1 MNIFEQY
8 IFEELTQQYAESNLS
23 LEDYEELYQRFSN
36 IDDLPE
42 VKPYL
47 LAMRFWG
54 LGTVAEK
61 DAVLNELKNEL
72 QKNDCMLN
80 GLYYDLLLSQ
90 EENDEENSSC
100 LRDMEKK
107 GYTNIFTKEKSFL
120 GKINPAKADKT
131 KDNSITIKINNG
143 YMFNWI
149 DPSSSEITLSNP
161 YILFTDQIIA
171 SITDILSILNS
182 IVHTNLPLLIIAK
195 NINESVLEILK
206 VNCCQ
211 KRLISVCVKV
221 ESENDDELF
230 HVLNDA
236 AMRCHGT
243 VISEVNKIV
252 FPYETVDILGRAT
265 SIIINENTTSIIV
278 NAEL

>member
-90 EENDEENSSC
+90 DENDEENRSC

-107 GYTNIFTKEKSFL
+107 DIQIFLPKK
-120 GKINPAKADKT
+120 NP
-131 KDNSITIKINNG
+131 
-143 YMFNWI
+143 F
-149 DPSSSEITLSNP
+149 
-161 YILFTDQIIA
+161 
-171 SITDILSILNS
+171 
-182 IVHTNLPLLIIAK
+182 
-195 NINESVLEILK
+195 
-206 VNCCQ
+206 
-211 KRLISVCVKV
+211 
-221 ESENDDELF
+221 
-230 HVLNDA
+230 
-236 AMRCHGT
+236 
-243 VISEVNKIV
+243 
-252 FPYETVDILGRAT
+252 
-265 SIIINENTTSIIV
+265 
-278 NAEL
+278 